1 MLGFAALSGSD
12 DQIQALARGKRAAKG
27 CDLLMANPI
36 DRNGQGFGAAM
47 NGGWLVKTDGST
59 EEVPVM
65 DKLALAHRLL
75 DQLVDC
81 F

>member
-1 MLGFAALSGSD
+1 
-12 DQIQALARGKRAAKG
+12 
-27 CDLLMANPI
+27 
-36 DRNGQGFGAAM
+36 M

-59 EEVPVM
+59 EEMPVM